1 MRVATDYAVVMAPK
15 RLGTFLLCV
24 GALNV
29 LIGAILAVQIAPA
42 RIGASPYVIA
52 FCGLVLMFGGYYTG
66 KRKSW
71 N

>member
-1 MRVATDYAVVMAPK
+1 MTSR

-24 GALNV
+24 GAFEA
-29 LIGAILAVQIAPA
+29 LIGTIMAIQIPPA
-42 RIGASPYVIA
+42 RLGVSPYVLV

-66 KRKSW
+66 KRESG